1 MHFVCFLPKVM
12 RSKNRKY
19 KAIFLEEFYL
29 YIINPWFLALGVVL
43 TAIYLPKI
51 FLSCY

>member
-1 MHFVCFLPKVM
+1 MHFICFLPKVL
-12 RSKNRKY
+12 KRK
-19 KAIFLEEFYL
+19 KVIFLEEFYL